1 MPTSVSILEA
11 FSQSYPGLI
20 QLLTVVAYL
29 LGMWAG
35 GSALLKLWRRQRYEP
50 DATTGGIV
58 MRSLTCAVFLYLP
71 TAIASGQA
79 TVFGEPTILSY
90 TSGSALSASGQIVV
104 KTVLGFVQ
112 IVGLWAFLW
121 GFMLLNHAHA
131 RGSYEPGLGTKGA
144 THIVGGILA
153 MNSIATLKMAA
164 ETFGL
169 QTLLQ
174 YIVD

>member
-1 MPTSVSILEA
+1 MPTGTSILEA

-20 QLLTVVAYL
+20 RLLTVVAYL

-35 GSALLKLWRRQRYEP
+35 GSALLKLWHRQRYEP
-50 DATTGGIV
+50 DANAGGIV
-58 MRSLTCAVFLYLP
+58 LRLVTCAVFLYLP
-71 TAIASGQA
+71 AAIASGQA

-90 TSGSALSASGQIVV
+90 TPGSALSGSGQIVV
-104 KTVLGFVQ
+104 RTVLGFVQ
-112 IVGLWAFLW
+112 IIGLWAFLW
-121 GFMLLNHAHA
+121 GFMLLNRAHA
-131 RGSYEPGLGTKGA
+131 RGAYEPGLGAKGA

-153 MNSIATLKMAA
+153 MNGVATLKMAA

-174 YIVD
+174 YLIE

>member
-1 MPTSVSILEA
+1 MPTGTSILEA

-20 QLLTVVAYL
+20 RLLTVVAYL

-35 GSALLKLWRRQRYEP
+35 GSALLKLWRRQRHEP
-50 DATTGGIV
+50 DATAGGIAL
-58 MRSLTCAVFLYLP
+58 RGLTCAVFLYLP
-71 TAIASGQA
+71 AAIAVGQA

-90 TSGSALSASGQIVV
+90 APGSALSASGQIVV
-104 KTVLGFVQ
+104 RTVLGFIQ

-121 GFMLLNHAHA
+121 GFVLLNRAHA
-131 RGSYEPGLGTKGA
+131 RGAYEPGLGAKGA

-153 MNSIATLKMAA
+153 MNGVATLKVAA

-169 QTLLQ
+169 QALLQ
-174 YIVD
+174 YLIE

>member
-1 MPTSVSILEA
+1 MPTGTSILEA

-20 QLLTVVAYL
+20 RLLTVVAYL

-50 DATTGGIV
+50 DATAGGIAL
-58 MRSLTCAVFLYLP
+58 RLLTCAVFLYLP
-71 TAIASGQA
+71 AAIASGQA

-90 TSGSALSASGQIVV
+90 TPGSALSASGQIVV

-121 GFMLLNHAHA
+121 GFLLLNRAHA
-131 RGSYEPGLGTKGA
+131 RGAYEPGLGAKGA

-153 MNSIATLKMAA
+153 MNGVATLKMAA

-169 QTLLQ
+169 QALLQ
-174 YIVD
+174 YLIE